1 MIPCPRF
8 DRCNAPI
15 CPLDPNWQQARHV
28 DGEPICRWMLEL
40 AKEGGEAEIS
50 RALVDEVADLVRDAF
65 PRIVSATPAI
75 ARRIERASLSPS
87 RRRIARDRLLC
98 HAGN

>member
-8 DRCNAPI
+8 ERCNAPI
-15 CPLDPNWQQARHV
+15 CPLDPNWQKARYLK
-28 DGEPICRWMLEL
+28 GEPVCRWGLEL

-50 RALVDEVADLVRDAF
+50 RTLVEQTAALIREVF

-75 ARRIERASLSPS
+75 ARSVERASLSPS
-87 RRRIARDRLLC
+87 RRRIGLERLSLKGAR
-98 HAGN
+98 